1 MDIINLVMTRG
12 SVNVENVEGKLYVY
26 RSLIFSGTG
35 KVVIRET
42 YVSKDGEV
50 ILDSTHMGETRDR
63 VVKGEVTEW
72 ERI

>member
-1 MDIINLVMTRG
+1 MDIISLVMERG
-12 SVNVENVEGKLYVY
+12 SVNVKNTEGKLYVY

-35 KVVIRET
+35 KIVIRET

-50 ILDSTHMGETRDR
+50 ALDCTEMGEARDQ
-63 VVKGEVTEW
+63 VVKGEVTKW